1 MKSFAIAALI
11 ATTQAAIGESCFY
24 VDNCAD
30 EGLECIS
37 WYDSSLDE
45 DDKMCEDCSG
55 SRRSFIDPS
64 GNEITFVCAI
74 DSAPKQEAP
83 AAMEEEGA
91 SSLALSAAALI
102 TAVSVIA
109 WEYKWTNKL

>member
-37 WYDSSLDE
+37 WYDASLDE

-74 DSAPKQEAP
+74 DSAPKEEPKP
-83 AAMEEEGA
+83 ATMEEEGA
-91 SSLALSAAALI
+91 SSLALSTVLPDAAVLPAKN
-102 TAVSVIA
+102 V
-109 WEYKWTNKL
+109 K

>member
-30 EGLECIS
+30 EGLECIA

-55 SRRSFIDPS
+55 TRRSFIDPN
-64 GNEITFVCAI
+64 GNEITFVCAV
-74 DSAPKQEAP
+74 DSQPKDDGAK
-83 AAMEEEGA
+83 ADTMMEEEGA
-91 SSLALSAAALI
+91 SSLALSAVALVA
-102 TAVSVIA
+102 AVSVIA
-109 WEYKWTNKL
+109 